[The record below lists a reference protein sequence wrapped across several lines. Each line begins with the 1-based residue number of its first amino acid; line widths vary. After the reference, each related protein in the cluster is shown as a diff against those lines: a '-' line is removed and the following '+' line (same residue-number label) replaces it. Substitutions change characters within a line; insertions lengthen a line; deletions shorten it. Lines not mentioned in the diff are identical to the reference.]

1 MEAQLKKI
9 VIQPPKLN
17 PQGEQTRPEV
27 AILTFESPIDSPSQ
41 RLDLYEIFGLLATD
55 WLDLT
60 VMARQLRLPKEASLD
75 RHERDSD

>member
-9 VIQPPKLN
+9 VIHPPKLN
-17 PQGEQTRPEV
+17 PQGEQTRPEC
-27 AILTFESPIDSPSQ
+27 AILTFEAHIDSPSQ
-41 RLDLYEIFGLLATD
+41 RLEILEIFGLLATE

-75 RHERDSD
+75 RHE